1 MPNSHSTYFISC
13 QNEHLTFRNSWL
25 SWKRNPSTIKLIL
38 FRPRNVVMY
47 SDLTKYFIL
56 ALLQQL
62 IRYDALLG
70 VIIVWGGGTIL

>member
-1 MPNSHSTYFISC
+1 MIILKTSVAPIDTSIMNRS
-13 QNEHLTFRNSWL
+13 
-25 SWKRNPSTIKLIL
+25 IKLIL

-70 VIIVWGGGTIL
+70 VIIV